1 MGGNVK
7 ETGARESETG
17 GEASDGEKDGIVE
30 FSAEERSAARGWKS
44 AMRESDAAAAAVAEP
59 LSVQS
64 KPACWLE
71 GEL

>member
-44 AMRESDAAAAAVAEP
+44 AMRESDAAAAADTAH
-59 LSVQS
+59 L
-64 KPACWLE
+64 CWMILHHHVSHSMI
-71 GEL
+71 